1 MINAQGTDEMM
12 MKDDPQ
18 LIIPEKHLPKYYYET
33 AKAYGEIPGI
43 NGKVKFI

>member
-1 MINAQGTDEMM
+1 MDEMM

-33 AKAYGEIPGI
+33 YEASKTYGETPAPAIYG
-43 NGKVKFI
+43 NVKFI